1 MLSDPLAHQERA
13 TWRSIAFLN
22 CTRFAGGWVT
32 HERHGFV
39 FDDQCG
45 PNTLLFSQ
53 EKTLLKLPHLDLPC
67 RQWVRGRANIRPRG
81 RSGEDGEALPRRGGL
96 SGGRSILRIGP
107 RQRRGASS

>member
-67 RQWVRGRANIRPRG
+67 RQ
-81 RSGEDGEALPRRGGL
+81 
-96 SGGRSILRIGP
+96 
-107 RQRRGASS
+107 